1 MEKTEGVFEIAI
13 NEDSAVKHF
22 VVRPEHTT
30 DGVPIY
36 HCYSQDGILV
46 CELRQET
53 SGEWE
58 QLWGDLSHGVV
69 VQIGRAI
76 ASHMA

>member
-13 NEDSAVKHF
+13 NEDAAVKRF
-22 VVRPEHTT
+22 VVRQEHTT

-46 CELRQET
+46 CELRQDI

-58 QLWGDLSHGVV
+58 QLWGDLPDDLVAR
-69 VQIGRAI
+69 IGGAI
-76 ASHMA
+76 AHHVA